1 MAKIVSLEQGQLI
14 IKFSGSDFA
23 QNLALVKSL
32 DGREFV
38 KDKSLWI
45 APNNEKNFKLLK
57 EAGFEMP
64 IISISEKVK
73 PKIDKSLFEGF
84 RDYQIDGVTFLESV
98 NGYGML
104 NDDMGIGKTIQAI
117 GYAKL
122 HPEIRPILVICP
134 ASIKL
139 NWAYE
144 IKRWINED
152 AYILSGEKP
161 TPVIQRGFKWYI
173 INYDIMAYNIIS
185 TDPKNGKRKVV
196 DIKGWID
203 RLPELNIKGIIVDE
217 FQFISNNASLRTR
230 AVTKAKKTL
239 SPKMF
244 IGLSGTPMRNRPAD
258 LFPILNLLN
267 PLMFPNRWKYLW
279 RYCLPYD
286 APILMNDLSEKRIKD
301 IKIGDYVIGW
311 KRNNSQRILCES
323 KVKDVITKKAQLVK
337 VTLSNGKEIYCTKD
351 HKWLTGRSER
361 GNEDK
366 EYSIP
371 KIGRLGGP
379 GSNCASKMV
388 EIFTSIKGLYI
399 NTDDYKKGYIQGFFM
414 GDGFCSYEKYIRYNY
429 FREKIVR
436 NYKKY
441 IIGCAC
447 KDKEP
452 ITRLHEYLDYFNIKH
467 SLIRRGDGLYSINS
481 YRKETF
487 YFFKEIEKINT
498 VEKHAGF
505 LGGIYDAEGS
515 GKVISQYIDINRK
528 TSELIEQALKC
539 FNIKYKIQKNRQGFT
554 INGIRKEFFRFWKIA
569 SPTLIRKLKTYLF
582 NHGGKFMLD
591 RYYVSK
597 IEDVPKVH
605 TVYTLTTETGNYVAY
620 GMGSKNCGPKNNGF
634 GWQFIG
640 ATNTEELHNKIS
652 PMMIRRLKNEVLKE
666 LPAKQ
671 KIIIPME
678 LNPIE
683 EKEYLKADN
692 EFIAWLK
699 DHIKNGLDA
708 QTQMEKLKQLAYL
721 AKRNSVI
728 QWIKDYLTTDNKL
741 VVFTYHTKALA
752 DIYSQFKDISVTLD
766 GSTPANERKSVVDKF
781 QNDSK
786 IRLFI
791 GQIQAA
797 GIGITLTAANACA
810 FVEFGYSPF
819 DHEQAEDRINRIGQT
834 ADSITA
840 YYLLNEDSVET
851 DLMDL
856 LNTKY
861 DDVSKVLDGKPN
873 DDFFQTNMTMEV
885 IKKYRKKLLG

>member
-1 MAKIVSLEQGQLI
+1 MAKIVSLEQGQLV
-14 IKFSGSDFA
+14 IKFFGSDFA

-45 APNNEKNFKLLK
+45 APNTENNYKLLK

-64 IISISEKVK
+64 IISITEKAK
-73 PKIDKSLFEGF
+73 PKIDRSLFEGF

-98 NGYGML
+98 NGQGML

-144 IKRWINED
+144 IHKWINED

-173 INYDIMAYNIIS
+173 INYDVMAYNIIS

-196 DIKGWID
+196 DIKGWVD

-258 LFPILNLLN
+258 LFPMLNLLN

-279 RYCLPYD
+279 
-286 APILMNDLSEKRIKD
+286 
-301 IKIGDYVIGW
+301 
-311 KRNNSQRILCES
+311 
-323 KVKDVITKKAQLVK
+323 
-337 VTLSNGKEIYCTKD
+337 
-351 HKWLTGRSER
+351 
-361 GNEDK
+361 
-366 EYSIP
+366 
-371 KIGRLGGP
+371 
-379 GSNCASKMV
+379 
-388 EIFTSIKGLYI
+388 
-399 NTDDYKKGYIQGFFM
+399 
-414 GDGFCSYEKYIRYNY
+414 
-429 FREKIVR
+429 
-436 NYKKY
+436 
-441 IIGCAC
+441 
-447 KDKEP
+447 
-452 ITRLHEYLDYFNIKH
+452 
-467 SLIRRGDGLYSINS
+467 
-481 YRKETF
+481 
-487 YFFKEIEKINT
+487 
-498 VEKHAGF
+498 
-505 LGGIYDAEGS
+505 
-515 GKVISQYIDINRK
+515 
-528 TSELIEQALKC
+528 
-539 FNIKYKIQKNRQGFT
+539 
-554 INGIRKEFFRFWKIA
+554 
-569 SPTLIRKLKTYLF
+569 
-582 NHGGKFMLD
+582 KF
-591 RYYVSK
+591 
-597 IEDVPKVH
+597 
-605 TVYTLTTETGNYVAY
+605 
-620 GMGSKNCGPKNNGF
+620 CGPKNNGF

-640 ATNTEELHNKIS
+640 ATNTEELHSKIS
-652 PMMIRRLKNEVLKE
+652 PMMIRRLKSEVLKE
-666 LPAKQ
+666 LPPKQ
-671 KIIIPME
+671 KIIVPME
-678 LNPIE
+678 LNPID
-683 EKEYLKADN
+683 EKEYLKADQD
-692 EFIAWLK
+692 FILWLK

-728 QWIKDYLTTDNKL
+728 QWIRDYLTTDNKL

-766 GSTPANERKSVVDKF
+766 GSTPADERKSVVDKF
-781 QNDSK
+781 QNDLK

-819 DHEQAEDRINRIGQT
+819 DHEQAEDRVNRIGQE

-861 DDVSKVLDGKPN
+861 DNVSKVLDGKSN

-885 IKKYRKKLLG
+885 IKKYRKKLLS